1 MLFWK
6 KTDDFVDFYNFLK
19 RINNLFIKRL
29 TIGFDPGVSISVKS
43 SQESRQPFLAKAV
56 ITH

>member
-6 KTDDFVDFYNFLK
+6 KTDDFADFYSFLK
-19 RINNLFIKRL
+19 TINNLFIKML
-29 TIGFDPGVSISVKS
+29 PLGFDPGVPISVKS